1 MKTSKHFLIIS
12 DDLTEKL
19 NIVNKNFDFINYQE
33 YKLPWSDNH
42 FISNIQRIK
51 SITNENGYT
60 DDFNHNSLLLVDFE
74 LDFNE
79 INYRLIR
86 NRFYN
91 CSQHFVDFENSLC
104 KFYKKS
110 EFILTYDSSQYKAIY
125 ELIYS
130 KEKKVSNTLLGEDC
144 WESLSILFTTL
155 NNHCNWS
162 IIRNFEG
169 LNDDYHF
176 QKEEDIDIICDNMNL
191 FIAISN
197 ANKREED
204 LGHSSYSINIKDQ
217 KVFFDIRE
225 VGDKYFDPVWTI
237 NMLNNKT
244 YKGFIPVLSDEDYFF
259 SLLYH
264 LKLQKFKIK
273 KEYIKRLDLLAKKIN
288 LDLPNEFIHND
299 EIASKLLNSF
309 MSTYGYCYTFSDD
322 AKRNESFLKNINKLE
337 RLDLLNNWKVLII
350 NLIKTVKKN
359 FQSIVLRIKKKL
371 IKN

>member
-12 DDLTEKL
+12 NDLTEKL

-264 LKLQKFKIK
+264 LKL
-273 KEYIKRLDLLAKKIN
+273 
-288 LDLPNEFIHND
+288 
-299 EIASKLLNSF
+299 
-309 MSTYGYCYTFSDD
+309 T
-322 AKRNESFLKNINKLE
+322 
-337 RLDLLNNWKVLII
+337 
-350 NLIKTVKKN
+350 
-359 FQSIVLRIKKKL
+359 
-371 IKN
+371 